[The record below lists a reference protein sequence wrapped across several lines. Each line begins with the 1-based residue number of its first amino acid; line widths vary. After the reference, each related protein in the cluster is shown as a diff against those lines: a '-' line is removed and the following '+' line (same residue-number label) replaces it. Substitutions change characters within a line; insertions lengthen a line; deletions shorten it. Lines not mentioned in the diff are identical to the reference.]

1 MGITQHSE
9 VTSLG
14 NICAVY
20 RITIGERFYVGST
33 INLRKRINDHFA
45 ELKIQKHANK
55 FMQRAW
61 DKNKEFNVEV
71 LQLCDQEELLQMEQK
86 YIDTVFG
93 GDDCMNMQPVAR
105 LQSGWKIHRDILA
118 ARPPRTFSAEQRQ
131 ARSERAKGRIMGRPS
146 QERIERQRVSNARLT
161 WDDVAEIRRL
171 WENREMS
178 QYAIAEKFVMSPS
191 HISKICTGHNWVRS

>member
-1 MGITQHSE
+1 MGITQQSE

-33 INLRKRINDHFA
+33 INLRRRINSHFA
-45 ELKIQKHANK
+45 TLKIQNHANK
-55 FMQRAW
+55 YMQRAW
-61 DKNKEFNVEV
+61 DKNKEITVEV

-93 GDDCMNMQPVAR
+93 TNGCMNIQPLAK
-105 LQSGWKIHRDILA
+105 LQSGWKIHRDILD

-131 ARSERAKGRIMGRPS
+131 ARRERATGRLCPRTAE
-146 QERIERQRVSNARLT
+146 QIERHRVSMGRLT

-171 WENREMS
+171 WENREMN
-178 QYAIAEKFVMSPS
+178 QLAIATKFGMSPS
-191 HISKICTGHNWVRS
+191 HISKICSGVNWVRS

>member
-1 MGITQHSE
+1 MGITQHSQ

-14 NICAVY
+14 DICAVY
-20 RITIGERFYVGST
+20 RITIGERFYIGST

-93 GDDCMNMQPVAR
+93 ADDCMNMQPVAR

-118 ARPPRTFSAEQRQ
+118 ARTPRTFSAEERQ
-131 ARSERAKGRIMGRPS
+131 ARSERGKGRLCPKS
-146 QERIERQRVSNARLT
+146 TEHIERHRVSIGRLT

-178 QYAIAEKFVMSPS
+178 QYAIAEKFGMSQS
-191 HISKICTGHNWVRS
+191 HISKICSGVNWVRS